1 MQTSISKRFTKH
13 TLLRSLFSALLALSS
28 LNHLALAQ
36 SPIQPLQNDPAI
48 RQQLN
53 RKNYEPSNT
62 PNPNNLFPFGGHRGT
77 VEHRTGSIRI
87 TNNQTTPLGG
97 GVELQQLNYKG
108 EIGFHTRFTNHGWE
122 SHSPFDGRAS
132 KTGYGKGQ
140 SISDGYG
147 PSSYAYTIKG
157 TMVHPADGYEAP
169 QGGGYPAPSK
179 YGAHDRYNI
188 KVSGQARR
196 MVQKPL
202 DLAYGAK
209 AAWRNLQQT
218 GMAAAVLARQNRNET
233 YQPNPDRSIFGDVYE
248 RARVLSN
255 NIKGLVQTG
264 TWLPEVAFN
273 GGAIGAIQA
282 KEETKQYSRQYY
294 QYWQD
299 IKRQQNMDA
308 KTLFW
313 HLYNTSSQYEKEQ
326 RSKEPLQQVRRDIS
340 QAIHQAAEN
349 NPIAAAWTETA
360 LRLAPLKPM
369 PKTPMPYVPAAAARS
384 GADDFAGAVAARA
397 AQQAAKKADDVVAAA
412 QKANPNVAANAIP
425 KKSTPAPSKPDV
437 SKAPD
442 IEKMPDLGKPNV
454 PTKNSP
460 KGFVGKEFE
469 DWFANHLGGRNEF
482 QFQGRNFDGA
492 IGNRWDE
499 AKSGNY
505 WNLLLSNESKLNKFR
520 SDMGARQQI
529 ARNNGASYE
538 LHSNVPIPESIKQWL
553 DKKGIPYF
561 EY

>member
-13 TLLRSLFSALLALSS
+13 TLLRSLFSTLLALSS

-62 PNPNNLFPFGGHRGT
+62 PNPNNLFPFKGHRGT

-108 EIGFHTRFTNHGWE
+108 EIGFHTRFTNHGWK

-147 PSSYAYTIKG
+147 PSSYAYTIQG

-218 GMAAAVLARQNRNET
+218 GSYAMSAAVRAQQNRTET

-248 RARVLSN
+248 RARVVSN
-255 NIKGLVQTG
+255 NIKGWAQTG
-264 TWLPEVAFN
+264 TWLPEVAFE
-273 GGAIGAIQA
+273 GAIGALKAQ
-282 KEETKQYSRQYY
+282 EETKQYSRQYY

-313 HLYNTSSQYEKEQ
+313 HLYNTSSQYENKQ
-326 RSKEPLQQVRRDIS
+326 RSKEPLQQVGRDIS

-349 NPIAAAWTETA
+349 NPIAAAWAETA
-360 LRLAPLKPM
+360 LRLAPLKLM
-369 PKTPMPYVPAAAARS
+369 PKTPMPNVPAAVARS

-397 AQQAAKKADDVVAAA
+397 AQQTAKKADDVVKYHPDNNFGRNNSRYNSDLQ
-412 QKANPNVAANAIP
+412 QKISNNNGTPTRSPEPLNNPNVQKIP
-425 KKSTPAPSKPDV
+425 TGRYP
-437 SKAPD
+437 
-442 IEKMPDLGKPNV
+442 LTGQKPNV
-454 PTKNSP
+454 TLYHSDNGVVTNYATYDKNGMITKR
-460 KGFVGKEFE
+460 VDMTGKAHGDMETPHVL
-469 DWFANHLGGRNEF
+469 DYGRNYAP
-482 QFQGRNFDGA
+482 N
-492 IGNRWDE
+492 GNAYPHAPRGKNATRKPRPDE
-499 AKSGNY
+499 LQY
-505 WNLLLSNESKLNKFR
+505 
-520 SDMGARQQI
+520 
-529 ARNNGASYE
+529 Y
-538 LHSNVPIPESIKQWL
+538 
-553 DKKGIPYF
+553 KK
-561 EY
+561 